1 MHTITLKKT
10 VIELYSSIKELP
22 IHRQME
28 AEALGL
34 IDVGVGSTMSHF
46 NNHLS
51 MLYSYLAN
59 SKWEDAKQEST
70 NLHNNAFYM
79 IEKIGIDS
87 FSLCAYIK
95 SIDGVPYIETELQE
109 YRATIEKLS
118 NLGLTYGD
126 CEDTINS
133 IKKKLTMNL
142 DATLLIDSITAEQFK
157 QIKN

>member
-1 MHTITLKKT
+1 MHTITLNKT

-22 IHRQME
+22 INRQME

-34 IDVGVGSTMSHF
+34 IDVGIGSTISHF

-51 MLYSYLAN
+51 MLYSYLG
-59 SKWEDAKQEST
+59 SGKWAEAKQESV
-70 NLHNNAFYM
+70 NIHNNAFYM

-95 SIDGVPYIETELQE
+95 SIDGVPYNETELQE
-109 YRATIEKLS
+109 YRSTIEKLS
-118 NLGLTYGD
+118 DLGLTYGD

-142 DATLLIDSITAEQFK
+142 DATLLIDSTIAEQLK
-157 QIKN
+157 PIMS